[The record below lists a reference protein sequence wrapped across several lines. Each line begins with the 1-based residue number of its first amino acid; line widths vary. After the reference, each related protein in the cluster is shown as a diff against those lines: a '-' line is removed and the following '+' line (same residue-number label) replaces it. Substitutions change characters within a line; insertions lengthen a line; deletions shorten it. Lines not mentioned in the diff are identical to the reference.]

1 MMTKEEEILN
11 LVQEECAEVIQ
22 IISKIRRF
30 GWGDETYDN
39 RVRLFEET
47 CDLLAAVNLMFDKD
61 VLPKNDDDIKERIE
75 MKYDKLRWW
84 SGIFKED

>member
-1 MMTKEEEILN
+1 MTKEEEILN

-30 GWGDETYDN
+30 GWGDETMDN
-39 RVRLFEET
+39 RERLFAET
-47 CDLLAAVNLMFDKD
+47 CDLLAAINLMFDRNII
-61 VLPKNDDDIKERIE
+61 PNDKEDIKERID